1 VTTHR
6 HRTHLHSEKPQPE
19 AITNWSSLSRADE
32 VEIYKDGEFMAAGR
46 IDMLAAMDGSVLWLQ
61 KVTGNDRSLFLRS
74 DGLRVYRL
82 SPRPKN
88 LARPLRV
95 RVG

>member
-6 HRTHLHSEKPQPE
+6 HRTHPHSKKPQPE

-32 VEIYKDGEFMAAGR
+32 VEIYKDGEIMAEGR
-46 IDMLAAMDGSVLWLQ
+46 IDMLSMDGSVLWLH

-82 SPRPKN
+82 SGRPKN
-88 LARPLRV
+88 LARLLS
-95 RVG
+95 

>member
-6 HRTHLHSEKPQPE
+6 HRTHPHNKKPQPE

-46 IDMLAAMDGSVLWLQ
+46 IDMLALDGSVLWLH

-88 LARPLRV
+88 LARLLS
-95 RVG
+95 